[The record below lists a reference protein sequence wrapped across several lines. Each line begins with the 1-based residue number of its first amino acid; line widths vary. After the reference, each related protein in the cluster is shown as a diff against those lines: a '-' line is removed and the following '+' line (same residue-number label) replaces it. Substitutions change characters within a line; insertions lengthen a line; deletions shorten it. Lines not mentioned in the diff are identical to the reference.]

1 MSIYGLESSTK
12 PTVMVPGE
20 FNLVPSLP
28 TMLRTFDLFVAALLE
43 PEAAALPPLP
53 MGAQWGYAAP
63 VRPSAADHRGALYQH
78 LTDWHN
84 QLVTAARYRDEN
96 LAAATRAEKQLG
108 EERKTLTLRGQ
119 RITALEAEL
128 AEQQRLNAS
137 QEEEL
142 EQQQHQ
148 IVTLEA
154 MCKRFGE
161 AGVAAK
167 AAKRAAGRRS
177 SRARKVAR

>member
-1 MSIYGLESSTK
+1 MSSYGSQRSTK
-12 PTVMVPGE
+12 PTVMVPDE

-28 TMLRTFDLFVAALLE
+28 TVLRTFDLFVAALLK

-63 VRPSAADHRGALYQH
+63 VRPSAADHRGALYQY

-84 QLVTAARYRDEN
+84 QLVTAVRYRDEN
-96 LAAATRAEKQLG
+96 LAAATRAEKQIG
-108 EERKTLTLRGQ
+108 EERKTLALRAE
-119 RITALEAEL
+119 RIHALEVQL
-128 AEQQRLNAS
+128 VEQQRLNAS

-148 IVTLEA
+148 IATLEA
-154 MCKRFGE
+154 MCTRLGE
-161 AGVAAK
+161 AAK
-167 AAKRAAGRRS
+167 AAKAAKTAAGRRS
-177 SRARKVAR
+177 SRARKVTR